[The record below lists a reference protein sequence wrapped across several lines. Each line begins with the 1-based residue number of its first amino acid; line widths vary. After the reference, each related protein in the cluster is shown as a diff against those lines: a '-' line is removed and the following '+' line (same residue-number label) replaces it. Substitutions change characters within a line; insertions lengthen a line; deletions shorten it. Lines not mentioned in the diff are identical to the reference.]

1 MGYGNLIS
9 RLPGGTVCTIS
20 SIDTVDT
27 VHTIKARLTT
37 VPFVSLGSVGTV
49 SAVGTRGAI
58 FSLRALWPLNDG
70 PDELKGEVLKNFR
83 RYAHFVIP
91 R

>member
-9 RLPGGTVCTIS
+9 RLPRGTVYTIS
-20 SIDTVDT
+20 SIDTV
-27 VHTIKARLTT
+27 HTSKARLTT

-58 FSLRALWPLNDG
+58 FSLGALWPLNDG